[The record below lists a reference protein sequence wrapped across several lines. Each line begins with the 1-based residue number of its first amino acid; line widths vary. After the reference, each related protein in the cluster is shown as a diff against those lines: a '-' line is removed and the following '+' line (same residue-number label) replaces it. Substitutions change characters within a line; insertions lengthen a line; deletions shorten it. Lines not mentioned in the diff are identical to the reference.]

1 MLALEFCD
9 HEFKVRPGRKGVHL
23 CPGTCL
29 DAGKVRS
36 WRDGRE
42 STRGKLEI
50 DFEDDTVVG
59 NGEA

>member
-1 MLALEFCD
+1 M
-9 HEFKVRPGRKGVHL
+9 RPGRKGVHL
-23 CPGTCL
+23 SPGTCL

-50 DFEDDTVVG
+50 DFEDDTVVD